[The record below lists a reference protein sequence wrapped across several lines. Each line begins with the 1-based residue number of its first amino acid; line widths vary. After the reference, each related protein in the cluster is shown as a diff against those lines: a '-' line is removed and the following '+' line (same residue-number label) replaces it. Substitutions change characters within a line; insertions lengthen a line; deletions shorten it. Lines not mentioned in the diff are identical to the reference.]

1 MTTRQNAGSSVQVRR
16 PLPRIAARA
25 LQLFCVA
32 WALGACSPAP
42 VNNPEPRYPE
52 KRRPPPLRSASDG
65 EVMGANRQSIDDTLE
80 GSPTN
85 QHPAPGW
92 EGEKGAAERAKDAD
106 CVPDGTP
113 ANTAGAVNAPEPGAT
128 PAPNGRPRS
137 GKPCPK
143 RTAP

>member
-1 MTTRQNAGSSVQVRR
+1 MT
-16 PLPRIAARA
+16 RA
-25 LQLFCVA
+25 LKRFCIA
-32 WALGACSPAP
+32 LALGACAPAP
-42 VNNPEPRYPE
+42 VNNQEPRYPE
-52 KRRPPPLRSASDG
+52 KRRPPELRSASDG

-106 CVPDGTP
+106 CVPE
-113 ANTAGAVNAPEPGAT
+113 AQTASATT

-143 RTAP
+143 PKTP